1 MQTMIMSARSSM
13 RPPVGDRRLS
23 KKSTFAAFAALE
35 EDEPSSPPPA
45 AVSIAAAILPYHIPH
60 GSWGDLCEEDAP
72 IPPHVAIPVAPPP
85 RPTSWSDL
93 LIQPFSCYLSWDE
106 EEGLLHANKLSFS
119 DYVDMMTWLYRTG
132 WNVDKE
138 LSGRLCVFATPDR
151 LPPRT
156 WVPDFS
162 NCWATYPDQEEEE
175 EEAPARPVRAK
186 AKSSVIPRFCRG
198 CEAPA
203 TCRYVH
209 GDTIPRLNE
218 PCAFGA
224 GCGGSD
230 PTGVKRSQCLRMH
243 PGETWSSELVI
254 KRPA

>member
-1 MQTMIMSARSSM
+1 MIMSTHRSSM
-13 RPPVGDRRLS
+13 RTPVGDRRYS
-23 KKSTFAAFAALE
+23 KKSTFAAFAAIE
-35 EDEPSSPPPA
+35 EDAPSIPPPT
-45 AVSIAAAILPYHIPH
+45 AVPIAVVIPPYHIPP

-72 IPPHVAIPVAPPP
+72 HVVIPVAPPP
-85 RPTSWSDL
+85 RLTSWIDL

-106 EEGLLHANKLSFS
+106 EEGLLHANNLSFS

-138 LSGRLCVFATPDR
+138 LSGRLCIFATPDR
-151 LPPRT
+151 LPPRI

-162 NCWATYPDQEEEE
+162 NCCPDPEEEE
-175 EEAPARPVRAK
+175 EEEEVARPVRVRV
-186 AKSSVIPRFCRG
+186 KSSVIPRFCRG
-198 CEAPA
+198 CDAPS

-224 GCGGSD
+224 GCGASD

-243 PGETWSSELVI
+243 PGETWSAELVI